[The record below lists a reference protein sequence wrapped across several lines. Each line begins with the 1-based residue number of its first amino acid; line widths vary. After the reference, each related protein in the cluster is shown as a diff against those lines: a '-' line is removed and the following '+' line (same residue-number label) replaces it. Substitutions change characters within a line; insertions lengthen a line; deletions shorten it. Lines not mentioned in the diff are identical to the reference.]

1 MKMAMNSIQ
10 RACIFLALISPLVLT
25 SCVQKDVSLPE
36 KFSCS
41 KQCGSGVNISVSA
54 WRFTSSQNTSAEEL
68 LKIPSDSV
76 IPSLNSGSLRVI
88 RQSQID
94 AIRKLLNK
102 RAEFIT
108 TSTAW
113 TEDMQPLPVSV
124 NNASEELNAVVTPY
138 PQFKENGSRMVS
150 YELSSAVHLRESGSF
165 DDKSFNPGRVILTSG
180 GALLV
185 VQHNSGG
192 SIIWLIQSGK

>member
-1 MKMAMNSIQ
+1 MVMNSIQ
-10 RACIFLALISPLVLT
+10 RTCILLALISPLVLT
-25 SCVQKDVSLPE
+25 SCVQKYASLSE
-36 KFSCS
+36 KSSCS

-54 WRFTSSQNTSAEEL
+54 WRFTSSQAEEL

-88 RQSQID
+88 MPSQVD
-94 AIRKLLNK
+94 ATRMLLNK
-102 RAEFIT
+102 WAEFIT
-108 TSTAW
+108 TSIAW

-124 NNASEELNAVVTPY
+124 NNASEKLNAVVTPY
-138 PQFKENGSRMVS
+138 PQFEENGPRMVS
-150 YELSSAVHLRESGSF
+150 YELSSAVLLPKSGSL
-165 DDKSFNPGRVILTSG
+165 DDKSFNPGRVRLPSG

-185 VQHNSGG
+185 VQHNTGG

>member
-1 MKMAMNSIQ
+1 MIMNSLQ
-10 RACIFLALISPLVLT
+10 RTCILLALVSPLALT
-25 SCVQKDVSLPE
+25 SCVQKDASMSE
-36 KFSCS
+36 KSSCS
-41 KQCGSGVNISVSA
+41 QQHGSGVNISVSA
-54 WRFTSSQNTSAEEL
+54 WRLASSQGSSAEEL

-76 IPSLNSGSLRVI
+76 VPSLNSGSLRVI
-88 RQSQID
+88 KPSQVN
-94 AIRKLLNK
+94 ATKTLLNK

-138 PQFKENGSRMVS
+138 PQFKENGPRLVR
-150 YELSSAVHLRESGSF
+150 YELSSAVLLRDSGTF
-165 DDKSFNPGRVILTSG
+165 DDKSFNPGRVRLPSG

-185 VQHNSGG
+185 VQHNTGG